1 MTDPIIGTT
10 LVILPAKAS
19 MLSMLVK
26 IQHDQDVIKKIVSG
40 NLPLIL
46 ISPENITR
54 NPLYRGMLH
63 NKVFKDNMVVLAIDE
78 AHCVKTL

>member
-1 MTDPIIGTT
+1 
-10 LVILPAKAS
+10 
-19 MLSMLVK
+19 MLDQRSNFTSKGIYVEYVGE

-40 NLPLIL
+40 NVPLIL

-78 AHCVKTL
+78 AHCVKTW